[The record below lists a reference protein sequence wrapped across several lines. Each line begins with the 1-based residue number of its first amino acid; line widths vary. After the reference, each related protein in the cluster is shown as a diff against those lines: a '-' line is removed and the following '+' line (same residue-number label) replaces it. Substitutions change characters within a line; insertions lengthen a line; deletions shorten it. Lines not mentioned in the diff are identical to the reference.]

1 MGKESAMQKLKR
13 TLAVF
18 SIFALLMVFSMNVY
32 AQENKKININT
43 ATVKELVQLKR
54 IGTQYAQ
61 KIIEYRENVAP
72 FQKPE
77 DIMKVQ
83 GVGQKTWEM
92 NKGIIVVE

>member
-1 MGKESAMQKLKR
+1 MQKIKK

-18 SIFALLMVFSMNVY
+18 SIFALLMMFSLNVY
-32 AQENKKININT
+32 AQENGKVNINT
-43 ATVKELVQLKR
+43 ATVQELVQLKGV
-54 IGTQYAQ
+54 GTQYAQ
-61 KIIEYRENVAP
+61 RIVEFREANGP

-92 NKGIIVVE
+92 NKELIVLE

>member
-1 MGKESAMQKLKR
+1 MKKIKK

-18 SIFALLMVFSMNVY
+18 SIFALLMLFSLNVY
-32 AQENKKININT
+32 AQENGKVNINT
-43 ATVKELVQLKR
+43 ATVQELVQLKGV
-54 IGTQYAQ
+54 GTQYAQ
-61 KIIEYRENVAP
+61 RIVEFREANGP

-92 NKGIIVVE
+92 NKELIVLE

>member
-1 MGKESAMQKLKR
+1 MIKMKK

-18 SIFALLMVFSMNVY
+18 SIFALLMMFSLNVY
-32 AQENKKININT
+32 AQENGKVNINT
-43 ATVKELVQLKR
+43 ATVQELVQLK
-54 IGTQYAQ
+54 GVGAQYAQ
-61 KIIEYRENVAP
+61 RIVEFREANGP

-92 NKGIIVVE
+92 NKELIVLE

>member
-1 MGKESAMQKLKR
+1 MQKIKK

-18 SIFALLMVFSMNVY
+18 SIFALLMLFSLNVY
-32 AQENKKININT
+32 AQENGKVNINT
-43 ATVKELVQLKR
+43 ATVQELVQLKGV
-54 IGTQYAQ
+54 GTQYAQ
-61 KIIEYRENVAP
+61 RIVEFREANGP

-92 NKGIIVVE
+92 NKELIVLE

>member
-1 MGKESAMQKLKR
+1 MIKMKK

-18 SIFALLMVFSMNVY
+18 SIFALLMMFSLNVY
-32 AQENKKININT
+32 AQENGKVNINT
-43 ATVKELVQLKR
+43 ATVQELVQLKGV
-54 IGTQYAQ
+54 GTQYAQ
-61 KIIEYRENVAP
+61 RIVEFREANGP

-92 NKGIIVVE
+92 NKELIVLE

>member
-1 MGKESAMQKLKR
+1 MVKMKK

-18 SIFALLMVFSMNVY
+18 SIFALLMLFSLNAF
-32 AQENKKININT
+32 AQEKEKININT
-43 ATVKELVQLKR
+43 ATVQELVQLKGV
-54 IGTQYAQ
+54 GTQYAQ
-61 KIIEYRENVAP
+61 RIVEFREVNGP

-92 NKGIIVVE
+92 NKELIVLE